1 MGIERQLAILKCRFY
16 YFSGM
21 VRPTDQE
28 TIVIEK
34 IVCYTHRS

>member
-1 MGIERQLAILKCRFY
+1 MGIERQLAILKHRF

-34 IVCYTHRS
+34 IVCHTHRS